1 VKRLQHGPN
10 GLRVAVAAIVLSSL
24 ALVQGAAAALDGIQP
39 PIPTLT
45 GKTGDNGWW
54 RGDVTVEWHVDLS
67 SGFLT
72 STGCGPD
79 VVVGDVEDATRTCT
93 ATYRDSSGQLYAL
106 ATRTAPIN
114 IDTTPPVVVRA
125 VPRRPPDRFRWYS
138 RRIRVAFSGKDAL
151 SGIASCTHPAYRG
164 PTSAS
169 ATLTGRCRDVAGNIA
184 TGTYTLKYANPFL
197 LPRKR
202 IRVSRPPTLD
212 WPNIE
217 RARLYNVQL
226 WHDGKVLSRWPT
238 RSKLRLRH
246 AWHFEGRRIVLKPGR
261 YDWYVWPR
269 IKGSYRSLV
278 GHGVFYKR
286 AG

>member
-1 VKRLQHGPN
+1 MFPP
-10 GLRVAVAAIVLSSL
+10 AIE
-24 ALVQGAAAALDGIQP
+24 
-39 PIPTLT
+39 T
-45 GKTGDNGWW
+45 
-54 RGDVTVEWHVDLS
+54 
-67 SGFLT
+67 
-72 STGCGPD
+72 
-79 VVVGDVEDATRTCT
+79 
-93 ATYRDSSGQLYAL
+93 
-106 ATRTAPIN
+106 
-114 IDTTPPVVVRA
+114 
-125 VPRRPPDRFRWYS
+125 
-138 RRIRVAFSGKDAL
+138 
-151 SGIASCTHPAYRG
+151 
-164 PTSAS
+164 

-202 IRVSRPPTLD
+202 TRVSRAPTLD

-246 AWHFEGRRIVLKPGR
+246 AWHFEGRRFVLKPGR

-269 IKGSYRSLV
+269 IKGSYRGLV